1 MACFSQ
7 VVEEEAA
14 AEGFFFAYMVMLRGM
29 FLPNLIV
36 SGRILVHFFFLVF
49 FAFLLFG
56 IDVVNNNKK
65 NRFMM

>member
-14 AEGFFFAYMVMLRGM
+14 AEGFFFAYMVMLQGM

-36 SGRILVHFFFLVF
+36 SGRILVHFFFIF
-49 FAFLLFG
+49 
-56 IDVVNNNKK
+56 
-65 NRFMM
+65 